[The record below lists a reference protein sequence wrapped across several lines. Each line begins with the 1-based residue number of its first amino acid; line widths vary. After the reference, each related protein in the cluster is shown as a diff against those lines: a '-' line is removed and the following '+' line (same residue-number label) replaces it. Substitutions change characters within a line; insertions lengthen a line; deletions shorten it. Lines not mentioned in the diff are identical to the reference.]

1 MALISCKEC
10 SNPVSTD
17 AVACPHC
24 GKPPI
29 QVAPPLPVQPPPAP
43 SKEATF
49 YSDKTVAVTDLRVII
64 GGTTY
69 ALRNITSVRM
79 AFTPPRM
86 VKPVLLLVAGLL
98 ILFAA
103 LVPMTD
109 MQPAPIGVY
118 IIGGGMILGA
128 ILWMIGAK
136 TKYHV
141 DISSSA
147 GEVHVL
153 TSHNKL
159 YVQRIVES
167 INRAIV
173 ENH

>member
-1 MALISCKEC
+1 
-10 SNPVSTD
+10 
-17 AVACPHC
+17 
-24 GKPPI
+24 
-29 QVAPPLPVQPPPAP
+29 
-43 SKEATF
+43 
-49 YSDKTVAVTDLRVII
+49 
-64 GGTTY
+64 
-69 ALRNITSVRM
+69 
-79 AFTPPRM
+79 
-86 VKPVLLLVAGLL
+86 
-98 ILFAA
+98 
-103 LVPMTD
+103 
-109 MQPAPIGVY
+109 
-118 IIGGGMILGA
+118 MILGA

>member
-1 MALISCKEC
+1 
-10 SNPVSTD
+10 
-17 AVACPHC
+17 
-24 GKPPI
+24 
-29 QVAPPLPVQPPPAP
+29 
-43 SKEATF
+43 
-49 YSDKTVAVTDLRVII
+49 
-64 GGTTY
+64 
-69 ALRNITSVRM
+69 
-79 AFTPPRM
+79 
-86 VKPVLLLVAGLL
+86 
-98 ILFAA
+98 
-103 LVPMTD
+103 